1 MYKAIFLSAHSRW
14 NWLAEHQQQKKDLKQ
29 DPEKM
34 LEQESISLLATLEV
48 KSRWLFQQDVVLI
61 QVDLTAPALIAR
73 DAQFLG

>member
-1 MYKAIFLSAHSRW
+1 MSFRVG
-14 NWLAEHQQQKKDLKQ
+14 EHQQQKKDLKQ